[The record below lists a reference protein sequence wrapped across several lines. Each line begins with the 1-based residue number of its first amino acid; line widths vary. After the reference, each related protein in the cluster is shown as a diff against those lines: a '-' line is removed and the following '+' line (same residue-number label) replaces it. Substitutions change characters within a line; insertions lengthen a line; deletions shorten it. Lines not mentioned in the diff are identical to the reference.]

1 MTLAAIGTDAKPN
14 GPSGSTTVE
23 AMSAVIVEG
32 LRKSYGRVEAV
43 RGVSFT
49 VEPGE
54 VFALLGPNGAGKTTT
69 LGVLEGYRDRDAGR
83 VEVLG
88 TDPASG
94 GRALRERV
102 GIVLQD
108 ISVQRYLTVRE
119 ALTRTAAYYP
129 RPRGVDEI
137 IALVGLTAQ
146 ARTRVRRLS
155 GGQQRRLDLAL
166 AVIGSPDLLFLD
178 EPTTG
183 FDPSARREA
192 WTLVRDLRA
201 LGTTILLTTHY
212 MDEAQALADR
222 IAVIAEGE
230 LVALGTPE
238 TIGGRDLAE
247 SVVRF
252 AVDPAVEPDK
262 LPIPDG
268 FSYDG
273 GIVTVRT
280 TDPVR
285 LLYTLTAWSIRT
297 DVQIDGLTVTRP
309 SLEDIYLE
317 LIGEPQ

>member
-1 MTLAAIGTDAKPN
+1 
-14 GPSGSTTVE
+14 
-23 AMSAVIVEG
+23 MSAVIVERM
-32 LRKSYGRVEAV
+32 RKSYGTVEAV

-49 VEPGE
+49 VKPGE

-69 LGVLEGYRDRDAGR
+69 LGVLEGYRHRDSGR

-88 TDPASG
+88 TDPAIG
-94 GRALRERV
+94 GRALRERI

-108 ISVQRYLTVRE
+108 IAVQRYLTVRE

-137 IALVGLTAQ
+137 IELVGLD
-146 ARTRVRRLS
+146 ARAHTRVRRLS

-166 AVIGSPDLLFLD
+166 AVIGRPDLLFLD

-192 WTLVRDLRA
+192 WTLIRDLRA

-222 IAVIAEGE
+222 IAVIADGE
-230 LVALGTPE
+230 LLALGPPE
-238 TIGGRDLAE
+238 TIGGRNRAE

-252 AVDPAVEPDK
+252 ALPPDMEPAG
-262 LPIPDG
+262 LPLPDG
-268 FSYDG
+268 FRHDEG
-273 GIVTVRT
+273 VVTVRT
-280 TDPVR
+280 AEPVR

-297 DVQIDGLTVTRP
+297 DVPIDGLTVTRP

-317 LIGEPQ
+317 LTGKAG

>member
-1 MTLAAIGTDAKPN
+1 
-14 GPSGSTTVE
+14 
-23 AMSAVIVEG
+23 MSAVIVEG
-32 LRKSYGRVEAV
+32 LRKSYGRVKAV
-43 RGVSFT
+43 CGVSFT

-88 TDPASG
+88 TDPAAG

-108 ISVQRYLTVRE
+108 IAVQRYLTVRE
-119 ALTRTAAYYP
+119 ALQRTAAYYP
-129 RPRGVDEI
+129 RPRSVDEI
-137 IALVGLTAQ
+137 IALVGLVAQ
-146 ARTRVRRLS
+146 AGTRVRRLS

-166 AVIGSPDLLFLD
+166 AVIGRPDLLFLD

-192 WTLVRDLRA
+192 WTLIRDLRA

-212 MDEAQALADR
+212 MDEAQALADH
-222 IAVIAEGE
+222 IAVIASGE
-230 LVALGTPE
+230 LLALGAPD

-252 AVDPAVEPDK
+252 AVSPAVEPSQ
-262 LPIPDG
+262 LPLSDG
-268 FSYDG
+268 FSYDAG
-273 GIVTVRT
+273 VVTVRT

-285 LLYTLTAWSIRT
+285 LLYTVTTWSMRV
-297 DVQIDGLTVTRP
+297 DVHIDGLTVTRP
-309 SLEDIYLE
+309 SLEDVYLE
-317 LIGEPQ
+317 LTGESR